1 MDPKQI
7 IELGKLDI
15 INPEDVGYLLL
26 GSTKAKR
33 TERTFNV
40 EKYSD
45 DDCIKNFRFARQD
58 LINLAEGLQIPPEV
72 TTPTGTRFDAI
83 EGLCILLRR
92 LCYPVFG
99 KSSNFKVK
107 SLTSQVTTD
116 DLKVTKS
123 WGQ

>member
-45 DDCIKNFRFARQD
+45 EDYKWKIKLKEC
-58 LINLAEGLQIPPEV
+58 LICLH
-72 TTPTGTRFDAI
+72 
-83 EGLCILLRR
+83 
-92 LCYPVFG
+92 VF
-99 KSSNFKVK
+99 
-107 SLTSQVTTD
+107 
-116 DLKVTKS
+116 
-123 WGQ
+123 